1 MHVLNEQDARAGA
14 GGWAGRAAAYGALGV
29 DLDDGLFPL
38 RVDDEEG
45 LCAVEADAGVGDRG
59 VGVDVARE
67 LRAERAAVSGDV
79 GTTRP
84 GNGRRVGRAFGQMPR
99 VGPS

>member
-1 MHVLNEQDARAGA
+1 M
-14 GGWAGRAAAYGALGV
+14 

-67 LRAERAAVSGDV
+67 LRAERAAVSGD
-79 GTTRP
+79 G
-84 GNGRRVGRAFGQMPR
+84 GA
-99 VGPS
+99 